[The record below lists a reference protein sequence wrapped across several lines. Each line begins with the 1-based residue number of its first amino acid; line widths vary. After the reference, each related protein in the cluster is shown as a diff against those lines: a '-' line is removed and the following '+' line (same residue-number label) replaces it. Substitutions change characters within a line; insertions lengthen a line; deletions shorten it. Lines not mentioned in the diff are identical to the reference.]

1 MKCRRAGLVAGVVL
15 VSASLAWALL
25 SADNDRTRTRV
36 RYALE
41 TAGFSLTNVWTRI
54 DSYRRLIMLGGTL
67 SSTQEQFALLMF
79 LTNFPI
85 ELSYVQQYLQTPQP
99 SKFPTDFTIGFNP
112 YPATN
117 SPAADATTP

>member
-1 MKCRRAGLVAGVVL
+1 MWRRAGVVLGVVL
-15 VSASLAWALL
+15 VSASLVWALL

-54 DSYRRLIMLGGTL
+54 DSNRRLIMLGGTL
-67 SSTQEQFALLMF
+67 SSTQQQFALLMY

-85 ELSYVQQYLQTPQP
+85 ELSYVQQYFQTPQP

-112 YPATN
+112 YPTNQPGIDAAT
-117 SPAADATTP
+117 P

>member
-1 MKCRRAGLVAGVVL
+1 MWRRAGVVLGMLL

-54 DSYRRLIMLGGTL
+54 DSNRRLIMLGGTL
-67 SSTQEQFALLMF
+67 SSTQQQFALLMY

-99 SKFPTDFTIGFNP
+99 SKFPTDFTLGFNP
-112 YPATN
+112 YPSNT
-117 SPAADATTP
+117 PAAEATTP